1 VVNGDLQRRV
11 ANNNVSSNGIALNPS
26 SQKDAIGVPDD
37 FIVLDRVVSIG
48 SSDQTDSEIITL
60 SCISISAC
68 PVLTEPVMACA
79 SGQSYASAGSV
90 QTAVAYRNVLG
101 QLVQ

>member
-1 VVNGDLQRRV
+1 VVNGDLQRRI
-11 ANNNVSSNGIALNPS
+11 ADNNVSPNGIALNPGGY
-26 SQKDAIGVPDD
+26 KDAIGVPDD
-37 FIVLDRVVSIG
+37 FIVLDGVVSIG

-60 SCISISAC
+60 GCISISAC

-101 QLVQ
+101 